1 MDADAEV
8 TRSRLGAL
16 NCQVFVAPPKAF
28 TAFFLHLCSCVFLG
42 VSAFDTRS
50 FCLFQRVFR
59 GHVKRVLVRAMRVAI
74 AEGIKRAF
82 AERMS

>member
-16 NCQVFVAPPKAF
+16 NCQVLIPPPKPSS
-28 TAFFLHLCSCVFLG
+28 FLHLCSCVFLAFY
-42 VSAFDTRS
+42 AFDTRA
-50 FCLFQRVFR
+50 FCFIQRVFR

-82 AERMS
+82 AERMT